1 MQGEQSGNTYRRG
14 LILGFAIPF
23 FSPVLLGMWAWCI
36 GAIYFSN
43 LPGQL
48 LQTVAAWGFALAFPV
63 ALLILRNRL
72 RTLIWFAAAFVAI
85 LVWWLAIQPSHD
97 RDWRTEVA
105 ILPYA
110 EILNDVV
117 TVHNV
122 RDFDYR
128 TEDDFTV
135 RYYDKTYRLSDLQTV
150 DLVLSYWDDQ
160 IAVAHVLLSFGFRD
174 GTFLVVSVETRL
186 EKGEPQDGLTGLFK
200 QYELVYVLA
209 DERDVI
215 RLRTTFRKEDV
226 FVYPTRTTLEQ
237 ARALFLEIIKKV
249 NEIHKT
255 PQWYNTL
262 EQNCAFSLITHLQAV
277 TGERNRDI
285 RQLFVGFG
293 DKLAYD
299 RGWIDTQKSFA
310 ATKAMHYVNQ
320 YLSENPDP
328 ATFSK
333 QIRSYRR

>member
-23 FSPVLLGMWAWCI
+23 FSPVLLGIWAWGI

-72 RTLIWFAAAFVAI
+72 RTLIWFAAAFVVI

-110 EILNDVV
+110 EIRNDVA

-150 DLVLSYWDDQ
+150 DLILSYWDDQ

-174 GTFLVVSVETRL
+174 GTFLVVSVETRV
-186 EKGEPQDGLTGLFK
+186 EKGEPQDGLRGLFK
-200 QYELVYVLA
+200 QYELIYVLA
-209 DERDVI
+209 DERDII

-226 FVYPTRTTLEQ
+226 FVYPTRTTPDQ
-237 ARALFLEIIKKV
+237 ARALFLGIIKTV

-255 PQWYNTL
+255 PQWYNTV

-277 TGERNRDI
+277 TGVRNRDI

-310 ATKAMHYVNQ
+310 ATKATHYVNQ

-328 ATFSK
+328 ATFSE